1 MAALPFLARKGCLR
15 NGTLFVLTGAKPY
28 NMKASL
34 LLGAV
39 LISTISFAQTGFR
52 VQGAINRSNISVE
65 NNGRV
70 NEANT
75 LSSFSAG
82 LIADFRLGGPVYLQT
97 GLLYS
102 GKGSKVENGTQGS
115 ANYLRQTFNPFYLE
129 LPVNAVVKFP
139 LGTDKDAPRLF
150 VGAGPYVAM
159 GIRGKS
165 TTEGAIAGASFSGER
180 DIRFSNDDPTTFN
193 TEEGAG
199 FGVVRRFD
207 YGLNATAGLEVSK
220 LVLFTNYGHGLA
232 KLQSGTSSG
241 TDNNNKFRIWS
252 FGVGLKF

>member
-1 MAALPFLARKGCLR
+1 
-15 NGTLFVLTGAKPY
+15 
-28 NMKASL
+28 MKASF

-39 LISTISFAQTGFR
+39 LFSSISFAQTSFR
-52 VQGAINRSNISVE
+52 VQGAINRSNVSVE
-65 NNGRV
+65 SNGRV
-70 NEANT
+70 NEANV
-75 LSSFSAG
+75 LSSFGAG
-82 LIADFRLGGPVYLQT
+82 VIADLRLGGPVYLQT
-97 GLLYS
+97 GLLYT

-115 ANYLRQTFNPFYLE
+115 ANYFRQTFNPFYLE
-129 LPVNAVVKFP
+129 LPANAVVKFP
-139 LGTDKDAPRLF
+139 IGSASKLF
-150 VGAGPYVAM
+150 VGAGPYLAM

-165 TTEGAIAGASFSGER
+165 TTEGAIAGAAFSGER

-207 YGLNATAGLEVSK
+207 YGLNATAGIEVSK

-241 TDNNNKFRIWS
+241 TDNNNKFRVWS